1 MLFNYMIIILQL
13 VGTKVQGTEPDKILI
28 TQTNH
33 TMWSVKFRLIPNTLL
48 FGSKAFKNL
57 MISFMDIVRFNFSF
71 VLSIALPEL
80 PYLLIG
86 VFDFAS
92 NVTMIQ
98 HTTEILSTEARI

>member
-1 MLFNYMIIILQL
+1 
-13 VGTKVQGTEPDKILI
+13 
-28 TQTNH
+28 
-33 TMWSVKFRLIPNTLL
+33 MWSVKFRLIPNTLL
-48 FGSKAFKNL
+48 FGSKAYKNL

>member
-1 MLFNYMIIILQL
+1 MMIFD
-13 VGTKVQGTEPDKILI
+13 VYKILI

-33 TMWSVKFRLIPNTLL
+33 TMCSVKFELILHTSF

-71 VLSIALPEL
+71 VLSIVLPEL

-98 HTTEILSTEARI
+98 HTTEILSTEASK